1 MKTTKSFFSFT
12 ALILCQIYC
21 ISQTY
26 YEYKPRDNSNNL
38 DWNKVG
44 QDFNN
49 SLNSNSNSAV
59 NKKAQFDHITANC
72 ISAINDKY
80 IYSTNTCISVLFN
93 KFKEASIYEIEKYN
107 SLLKQ
112 GMIDP
117 VSFQDINSNCLNQ
130 FYFSYQYIREIE
142 NKLNSS
148 KSNKE
153 SFDKKTSQLESII
166 YSTNVKFRTE
176 YLYQGKYYRLSNQ
189 IHEVKSIDH
198 SLYST
203 EAYVREL
210 NRILDQH

>member
-1 MKTTKSFFSFT
+1 MKTIKSFFSFT
-12 ALILCQIYC
+12 ILAMCQIYC
-21 ISQTY
+21 IGQTY
-26 YEYKPRDNSNNL
+26 YEYKTRENSTNV

-49 SLNSNSNSAV
+49 SLNSNSNSTI
-59 NKKAQFDHITANC
+59 NKRAQLDNITAQC
-72 ISAINDKY
+72 IASINEKY
-80 IYSTNTCISVLFN
+80 FYSTNTCISVLFN

-130 FYFSYQYIREIE
+130 FNFSYQYIREIE
-142 NKLNSS
+142 NKLNASR
-148 KSNKE
+148 SNKD
-153 SFDKKTSQLESII
+153 SFDKKTSHLESII
-166 YSTNVKFRTE
+166 YSTNVKYSTE
-176 YLYQGKYYRLSNQ
+176 YINQGRYYRLSNQ
-189 IHEVKSIDH
+189 ILEVKSINH

-210 NRILDQH
+210 NRILD

>member
-1 MKTTKSFFSFT
+1 M
-12 ALILCQIYC
+12 CQIC
-21 ISQTY
+21 CVGQTY
-26 YEYKPRDNSNNL
+26 YEYKTRENSNNVN
-38 DWNKVG
+38 WNKVG

-49 SLNSNSNSAV
+49 SLNNNSNSTLD
-59 NKKAQFDHITANC
+59 KRAQLDHVTANC
-72 ISAINDKY
+72 IASINEKF

-117 VSFQDINSNCLNQ
+117 ASFQEINSNCLNQ
-130 FYFSYQYIREIE
+130 FNFSYQYIREID

-148 KSNKE
+148 KTNRE
-153 SFDKKTSQLESII
+153 SFENKTSQLESII
-166 YSTNVKFRTE
+166 YSTNVKFSTE

-189 IHEVKSIDH
+189 ILEVKSNNH

-210 NRILDQH
+210 NRILDQY